1 MTAAIY
7 TLGCRVNQYESEA
20 IAEALS
26 REGIIVCPPEQTCD
40 AYIINTC
47 TVTAESARKAR
58 QFIRR
63 AIKAS
68 PGAFILVTGC
78 YSQTSRD
85 EVAAIEGVDYVCG
98 SSNKMSVVP
107 ALLALREKGRKNA
120 VPEIC
125 IPDGSTADFE
135 KMSISSFGRTRAYLK
150 IEDGCENKCA
160 YCIIPRARG
169 RVRSKDEDD
178 VISEIKALSESGYSE
193 VVLTGIETAA
203 YGRDNG
209 SSLISLLERADG
221 IENLRRIRLSSLD
234 PSYVGKSF
242 ADFAA
247 NSRLLC
253 PHFHLSLQSGCDR
266 TLAAMRRKYN
276 TSQAEENMA
285 RLREAMPD
293 VNFTADI
300 IVGFPGESDE
310 DFEKTCEFVKRN
322 PLLHGHIFSYSRR
335 EGTEAADMPTQIPE
349 KIKIERNR
357 FLTEICERTGR
368 QIRGKY
374 IGRRAEVLFE
384 SSDGSF
390 FSGHTANFIEVKVK
404 TDERLHS
411 QYRDVIIKTDTL
423 PCEAELTD

>member
-26 REGIIVCPPEQTCD
+26 REGIIVCPSEQTCD

-63 AIKAS
+63 AIKSS

-107 ALLALREKGRKNA
+107 ALLALREKGSKNA
-120 VPEIC
+120 VPE
-125 IPDGSTADFE
+125 
-135 KMSISSFGRTRAYLK
+135 

-178 VISEIKALSESGYSE
+178 VISEIKALSKSGYSE

-374 IGRRAEVLFE
+374 IGRRMEVLFE

-411 QYRDVIIKTDTL
+411 QYRDVIIKTDAL